1 MPYMKN
7 TFKYLLVLGM
17 AAVGFSSCIEEEFPT
32 DVVTNEMVAQSPAAL
47 EAMAAANNA
56 WMTESRSVL
65 DSHGDFGYP
74 GICMGLDALTSDVAC
89 GPDFGYDAEFLRWR
103 ACSTLDA
110 DYNAP
115 YFVWK
120 FFYTLIKNANSILVT
135 LDMENLTDQ
144 QKVFAGQSLAYR
156 AMSYLHLA
164 RVFEYKGTWA
174 TDEDVDAFKGLTVVK
189 VTEQTAEQDGANNP
203 RVPRDE
209 MYAFIESDLLT
220 AVELLDGYDR
230 AKKNEINQAVV
241 YGMLART
248 YLEME
253 RWADAEAAARKAI
266 NLSGAQL
273 TTEAQWH
280 NKITGFNDIATPS
293 WMWGIMLTSDD
304 RVVTTGVCNFVSFMS
319 PEATYG
325 YVGGTG
331 WVSVKQIDA
340 RLYSSIPDTDWRKR
354 SWIDPDRSKFTYELN
369 LPAAYLNKLPSY
381 TPLKF
386 RPAEGEISDPL
397 IGSAADFPLM
407 RVEEMY
413 LIEAEAAGMQ
423 DLARG
428 KQLLTAFA
436 QTRNAAFESVATDAR
451 RFQDECL
458 FQRQIE
464 FWGEGVVFFDHKR
477 LNKPQMRG
485 YVGTNHFEGSRYNS
499 PSGNPSWTTL
509 PIPTMEVQSNAAIK
523 AQQNPQPSAY
533 RGDEWVE

>member
-1 MPYMKN
+1 MKN

-32 DVVTNEMVAQSPAAL
+32 DVVTNEMIGQSPAAL
-47 EAMAAANNA
+47 EAMVAANNA
-56 WMTESRSVL
+56 WLTESMSVL
-65 DSHGDFGYP
+65 SSHGDFGYP

-103 ACSTLDA
+103 ACTTIDA

-115 YFVWK
+115 YFIWK
-120 FFYTLIKNANSILVT
+120 FFYSLIKNANGILLT
-135 LDMENLTDQ
+135 FDMENLTDQ
-144 QKVFAGQSLAYR
+144 QKIYAGQALVYR

-174 TDEDVDAFKGLTVVK
+174 VGEDVASFEGLTVVK
-189 VTEQTAEQDGANNP
+189 ITEQTTEQEAMNNP
-203 RVPRDE
+203 RVPHDE
-209 MYAFIESDLLT
+209 MYAFIESDLLK
-220 AVELLDGYDR
+220 AVEFLEGYER
-230 AKKNEINQAVV
+230 PKKNQIDQAVA

-248 YLEME
+248 YLEMG
-253 RWADAEAAARKAI
+253 RWADAESAARKAI
-266 NLSGAQL
+266 DLSGAQL

-280 NKITGFNDIATPS
+280 NPTTGFNDISTPS

-304 RVVTTGVCNFVSFMS
+304 RVVTTGICNFVSFMS

-340 RLYSSIPDTDWRKR
+340 RLYSTIPDTDWRKK
-354 SWIDPDRSKFTYELN
+354 SWIDPDPTKFEYNLN
-369 LPAAYLNKLPSY
+369 LPAAYITALPSY
-381 TPLKF
+381 SPLKF
-386 RPAEGEISDPL
+386 RPAEGEINDFMV
-397 IGSAADFPLM
+397 GSAADFPIM

-436 QTRNAAFESVATDAR
+436 QTRDAAFESVASDSR

-458 FQRQIE
+458 LQRQIE
-464 FWGEGVVFFDHKR
+464 FWGEGVVFFDLKR

-485 YVGTNHFEGSRYNS
+485 YAGTNHFEGSRYNS
-499 PSGNPSWTTL
+499 AGGNPSWTTL
-509 PIPTMEVQSNAAIK
+509 PIPTSELQSNAAI
-523 AQQNPQPSAY
+523 ASQQNPQPSAF